1 MEHIDKV
8 CSLDS
13 KLFLIS
19 ICSIRTL
26 NILEVI
32 VKMRFFKNRKMLN
45 PEQSRLVLDLSELR
59 DRAVQEAQ

>member
-1 MEHIDKV
+1 MEHIDRV

-59 DRAVQEAQ
+59 DQAVQEAQ